1 MAYQRYRDT
10 VGDDQWA
17 QEFGLKQ
24 YNTYNSGSG
33 SSGGSGSSAGSS
45 SYSGG
50 GNSGAMLYGG
60 PLDGQS
66 AGDALTLAE
75 VESTLAN
82 AKHSGQV
89 EDLVRSAQADL
100 DAGLANFTQAQLDA
114 LLSKYRYDT
123 MARRDTS
130 SYQR

>member
-1 MAYQRYRDT
+1 VADS
-10 VGDDQWA
+10 QWER
-17 QEFGLKQ
+17 EFGLIE
-24 YNTYNSGSG
+24 YNAYKSGSGGSGGSGGG
-33 SSGGSGSSAGSS
+33 SSGGGGG
-45 SYSGG
+45 SGG
-50 GNSGAMLYGG
+50 GAMLYGG
-60 PLDGQS
+60 PLDGQT

-100 DAGLANFTQAQLDA
+100 DAGLANFTQAELNA
-114 LLSKYRYDT
+114 LLDKYRYDT

-130 SYQR
+130 SYQK